1 MGRRYGPS
9 FIEDYRRKKLV
20 INLANKYR
28 PRAFRD
34 VVAQGYVKQILL
46 NQLET
51 GEIKHAYLFCGG
63 AGTGKTTSARIF
75 AKEVNNGEGTPIEID
90 AASNNGVE
98 NVRDIIEDSKFK
110 SLDSKYKVYII
121 DEVHMLSTGAFNAL
135 LKTLEE
141 PPAGTIFILCTTD
154 PQKIPA
160 TIMSRVQR
168 FDFTRISVNDIVS
181 QLKYILESEN
191 AEGASYDYDI
201 EALRFIAK
209 LANGGMRDAITRLEK
224 VLDYTDYVTVQE
236 VADALGTPDYET
248 FVNLTN
254 TILSNST
261 SDALKLLDEFH
272 MSGKDL
278 KLTMRNYTNFLVD
291 VCKYFLTKDL
301 ELTNLPDHLE
311 EDLADIRNSTGYSI
325 LLWMLE
331 EMNSLNSTIKWE
343 PNAKPIIEAQI
354 LLMTQED

>member
-1 MGRRYGPS
+1 M
-9 FIEDYRRKKLV
+9 
-20 INLANKYR
+20 INLANRYR
-28 PRAFRD
+28 PRKFSE
-34 VVAQGYVKQILL
+34 VVGQDYVKEILM

-51 GEIKHAYLFCGG
+51 GEVKHAYLFCGG

-75 AKEVNNGEGTPIEID
+75 AKEVNEGHGTPIEID

-110 SLDSKYKVYII
+110 SLDSRYKVYII

-168 FDFTRISVNDIVS
+168 FDFTRIPNHDIVT
-181 QLKYILESEN
+181 QLAYILESEN
-191 AEGASYDYDI
+191 EEGAPYSWTK
-201 EALRFIAK
+201 EALAFIGK

-224 VLDYTDYVTVQE
+224 VLDYSSDITVEE
-236 VADALGTPDYET
+236 VASALGTPDYET
-248 FVNLTN
+248 FVALTA
-254 TILSNST
+254 TILSNDT
-261 SDALKLLDEFH
+261 EAALRTLDDFF

-278 KLTMRNYTNFLVD
+278 KLTMRSYTDFLVD
-291 VCKYFLTKDL
+291 VCKYVLTEDL
-301 ELTNLPDHLE
+301 SLTSLPDHVE
-311 EDLADIRNSTGYSI
+311 ADLQRIRRGTDYSL

-331 EMNSLNSTIKWE
+331 EMNKLNSVIKWE

>member
-1 MGRRYGPS
+1 M
-9 FIEDYRRKKLV
+9 

-28 PRAFRD
+28 PRAFHD

-75 AKEVNNGEGTPIEID
+75 AKEVNDGEGTPIEID

-168 FDFTRISVNDIVS
+168 FDFTRISVDDIVS

-261 SDALKLLDEFH
+261 SGALKLLDELH

>member
-1 MGRRYGPS
+1 M
-9 FIEDYRRKKLV
+9 

-28 PRAFRD
+28 PKKFSE
-34 VVAQGYVKQILL
+34 VVGQSYVKEILM

-75 AKEVNNGEGTPIEID
+75 AKDVNDGQGTPIEID

-110 SLDSKYKVYII
+110 SLDSRYKVYII

-168 FDFTRISVNDIVS
+168 FDFTRIPNQDIVS
-181 QLKYILESEN
+181 QLTYILESEN
-191 AEGASYDYDI
+191 EGGDVYTYTA
-201 EALRFIAK
+201 EALSFIGK

-224 VLDYTDYVTVQE
+224 VLDYTTDVTVEE
-236 VADALGTPDYET
+236 VVSALGTPDYET
-248 FVNLTN
+248 FVALTN
-254 TILSNST
+254 TILSNDT
-261 SDALKLLDEFH
+261 EAALRTLDDFF

-278 KLTMRNYTNFLVD
+278 KLTMRNYTDFLVD
-291 VCKYFLTKDL
+291 VCKYVLTEDL
-301 ELTNLPDHLE
+301 SFTSLPDHLKD
-311 EDLADIRNSTGYSI
+311 DLKCIRRDTEYSL

-331 EMNSLNSTIKWE
+331 EMNKLNSTIKWE

>member
-1 MGRRYGPS
+1 M
-9 FIEDYRRKKLV
+9 

-28 PRAFRD
+28 PKKFKD
-34 VVAQGYVKQILL
+34 VVAQAYVKEILL

-51 GEIKHAYLFCGG
+51 EEIKHAYLFCGG

-75 AKEVNNGEGTPIEID
+75 AREVNEGKGNPIEID

-98 NVRDIIEDSKFK
+98 NVRNIIEDSKFK

-141 PPAGTIFILCTTD
+141 PPSGTIFILCTTD
-154 PQKIPA
+154 PQKIPG

-168 FDFTRISVNDIVS
+168 FDFTRINNEDIVS
-181 QLKYILESEN
+181 RLTYILESEN
-191 AEGASYDYDI
+191 EEGAHYSNTE
-201 EALRFIAK
+201 EALSFIGK

-224 VLDYTDYVTVQE
+224 VLDYTSDITVE
-236 VADALGTPDYET
+236 AVSEALGTPDYET
-248 FVNLTN
+248 FVELTLA
-254 TILSNST
+254 ILSNETES
-261 SDALKLLDEFH
+261 ALKMLDDFH

-278 KLTMRNYTNFLVD
+278 KLTMRNYTDFLVD
-291 VCKYFLTKDL
+291 LCKFYLTQDISF
-301 ELTNLPDHLE
+301 TSLPDYLL
-311 EDLADIRNSTGYSI
+311 EDLKTIRDSADYSL

-331 EMNSLNSTIKWE
+331 EMNKLNSVIKWE
-343 PNAKPIIEAQI
+343 PNAKPIIEGQV
-354 LLMTQED
+354 LLMTQEG

>member
-1 MGRRYGPS
+1 M
-9 FIEDYRRKKLV
+9 

-28 PRAFRD
+28 PRAFQD
-34 VVAQGYVKQILL
+34 VVAQGYVKQILR

-168 FDFTRISVNDIVS
+168 FDFTRIGVDDIVS

>member
-1 MGRRYGPS
+1 M
-9 FIEDYRRKKLV
+9 

-28 PRAFRD
+28 PRAFQD

-168 FDFTRISVNDIVS
+168 FDFTRISIDDIVS
-181 QLKYILESEN
+181 QLEYILESEN
-191 AEGASYDYDI
+191 GEGASYDYDT

-248 FVNLTN
+248 FVNLTK

-291 VCKYFLTKDL
+291 VCKYFLTQDL
-301 ELTNLPDHLE
+301 GLTNLPDHLE
-311 EDLADIRNSTGYSI
+311 DDLGKIKDSTEYSL

>member
-1 MGRRYGPS
+1 M
-9 FIEDYRRKKLV
+9 
-20 INLANKYR
+20 INLANSYR
-28 PRAFRD
+28 PRKFSE
-34 VVAQGYVKQILL
+34 VVGQDYVKEILM

-51 GEIKHAYLFCGG
+51 GEVKHAYLFCGG

-75 AKEVNNGEGTPIEID
+75 AKEVNEGHGTPIEID

-110 SLDSKYKVYII
+110 SLDSRYKVYII

-168 FDFTRISVNDIVS
+168 FDFTRIPNSDIVT
-181 QLKYILESEN
+181 QLAYILESEN
-191 AEGASYDYDI
+191 EQGAPYSWTK
-201 EALRFIAK
+201 EALAFIGK

-224 VLDYTDYVTVQE
+224 VLDYASDITVEE
-236 VADALGTPDYET
+236 VASALGTPDYET
-248 FVNLTN
+248 FVALTA
-254 TILSNST
+254 TILSNDT
-261 SDALKLLDEFH
+261 EAALRTLDDFF

-278 KLTMRNYTNFLVD
+278 KLTMRSYTDFLVD
-291 VCKYFLTKDL
+291 VCKYVLTEDL
-301 ELTNLPDHLE
+301 SLTSLPDHVE
-311 EDLADIRNSTGYSI
+311 ADLQRIRRGTDYSL

-331 EMNSLNSTIKWE
+331 EMNKLNSVIKWE

>member
-1 MGRRYGPS
+1 M
-9 FIEDYRRKKLV
+9 
-20 INLANKYR
+20 INLANRYR
-28 PRAFRD
+28 PREFSE
-34 VVAQGYVKQILL
+34 VVGQSYVKEILM

-51 GEIKHAYLFCGG
+51 GEVKHAYLFCGG

-75 AKEVNNGEGTPIEID
+75 AKDVNNGQGTPIEID

-110 SLDSKYKVYII
+110 SLDSRYKVYII

-168 FDFTRISVNDIVS
+168 FDFTRIPNSDIVT
-181 QLKYILESEN
+181 QLAYILESEN
-191 AEGASYDYDI
+191 EQGAPYSWTK
-201 EALRFIAK
+201 EALAFIGK

-224 VLDYTDYVTVQE
+224 VLDYTSDITVEE
-236 VADALGTPDYET
+236 VSSALGTPDYET
-248 FVNLTN
+248 FVALTD
-254 TILSNST
+254 TILSNDT
-261 SDALKLLDEFH
+261 EAALRTLDDFF

-278 KLTMRNYTNFLVD
+278 KLTMRNYTDFLVD
-291 VCKYFLTKDL
+291 TCKYVLTEDL
-301 ELTNLPDHLE
+301 SFTSLPDHLE
-311 EDLADIRNSTGYSI
+311 SEMKRIREATEYSL

-331 EMNSLNSTIKWE
+331 EMNKLNSIIKWE

>member
-1 MGRRYGPS
+1 M
-9 FIEDYRRKKLV
+9 

-28 PRAFRD
+28 PRAFQD

-168 FDFTRISVNDIVS
+168 FDFTRISVDDIVS

>member
-1 MGRRYGPS
+1 M
-9 FIEDYRRKKLV
+9 
-20 INLANKYR
+20 INLANTYR
-28 PRAFRD
+28 PSKFSD
-34 VVAQGYVKQILL
+34 VVGQAYVKEILM

-51 GEIKHAYLFCGG
+51 GEVKHAYLFCGG

-75 AKEVNNGEGTPIEID
+75 AKEVNDGKGTPIEID

-110 SLDSKYKVYII
+110 SLDSRYKVYII

-168 FDFTRISVNDIVS
+168 FDFTRIPNEDIVH
-181 QLKYILESEN
+181 QLAYILE
-191 AEGASYDYDI
+191 AECQQGAPYSWDL
-201 EALRFIAK
+201 EALAFIGK

-224 VLDYTDYVTVQE
+224 VLDYTQDVTVQE
-236 VADALGTPDYET
+236 VVRALGTPDYET
-248 FVNLTN
+248 FVALTDTIISNN
-254 TILSNST
+254 TEA
-261 SDALKLLDEFH
+261 ALRTLDDFF

-278 KLTMRNYTNFLVD
+278 KLTMRNYTDFLVD
-291 VCKYFLTKDL
+291 ICKYVLTEDL
-301 ELTNLPDHLE
+301 SFTSLPDHLE
-311 EDLADIRNSTGYSI
+311 VDLKRIRQATEYSL

-331 EMNSLNSTIKWE
+331 EMNKLNSIIKWE

-354 LLMTQED
+354 LLMTQEE

>member
-1 MGRRYGPS
+1 M
-9 FIEDYRRKKLV
+9 

-28 PRAFRD
+28 PRAFQD

-181 QLKYILESEN
+181 QLEYILESEN

>member
-1 MGRRYGPS
+1 M
-9 FIEDYRRKKLV
+9 

-28 PRAFRD
+28 PKKFKD
-34 VVAQGYVKQILL
+34 VVAQAYVKEILL

-51 GEIKHAYLFCGG
+51 EEIKHAYLFCGG

-75 AKEVNNGEGTPIEID
+75 AREVNEGKGNPIEID

-98 NVRDIIEDSKFK
+98 NVRNIIEDSKFK

-141 PPAGTIFILCTTD
+141 PPSGTIFILCTTD
-154 PQKIPA
+154 PQKIPN

-168 FDFTRISVNDIVS
+168 FDFTRINNEDIVS
-181 QLKYILESEN
+181 RLTYILESEN
-191 AEGASYDYDI
+191 EEGAHYSNTE
-201 EALRFIAK
+201 EALSFIGK

-224 VLDYTDYVTVQE
+224 VLDYTSDITVE
-236 VADALGTPDYET
+236 AVSAALGTPDYET
-248 FVNLTN
+248 FVELTLA
-254 TILSNST
+254 ILSNETES
-261 SDALKLLDEFH
+261 ALKMLDDFH

-278 KLTMRNYTNFLVD
+278 KLTMRNYTDFLVD
-291 VCKYFLTKDL
+291 LCKFHLTQNISFTSLPDYLFSDL
-301 ELTNLPDHLE
+301 ETIRSS
-311 EDLADIRNSTGYSI
+311 ADYSL

-331 EMNSLNSTIKWE
+331 EMNKLNSIIKWE
-343 PNAKPIIEAQI
+343 PNAKPIIEGQV
-354 LLMTQED
+354 LLMTQEG

>member
-1 MGRRYGPS
+1 M
-9 FIEDYRRKKLV
+9 

-28 PRAFRD
+28 PRAFQD

-168 FDFTRISVNDIVS
+168 FDFTRISVDDIVS

-201 EALRFIAK
+201 EALKFIAK

-325 LLWMLE
+325 ILWMLE

>member
-1 MGRRYGPS
+1 M
-9 FIEDYRRKKLV
+9 

-28 PRAFRD
+28 PKKFKD
-34 VVAQGYVKQILL
+34 VVAQAYVKEILL

-51 GEIKHAYLFCGG
+51 EEIKHAYLFCGG

-75 AKEVNNGEGTPIEID
+75 AKEVNQGKGNPIEID

-98 NVRDIIEDSKFK
+98 NVRNIIEDSKFK

-141 PPAGTIFILCTTD
+141 PPSGTIFILCTTD
-154 PQKIPA
+154 PQKIPG

-168 FDFTRISVNDIVS
+168 FDFTRIKNEDIVS
-181 QLKYILESEN
+181 RLTYILESEN
-191 AEGASYDYDI
+191 EEGAHYSNTE
-201 EALRFIAK
+201 EALSFIGK

-224 VLDYTDYVTVQE
+224 VLDYTSDITVE
-236 VADALGTPDYET
+236 AVSAALGTPDYET
-248 FVNLTN
+248 FVELTLA
-254 TILSNST
+254 ILSNETES
-261 SDALKLLDEFH
+261 ALKMLDDFH

-278 KLTMRNYTNFLVD
+278 KLTMRNYTDFLVD
-291 VCKYFLTKDL
+291 LCKFHLTQDISF
-301 ELTNLPDHLE
+301 TSLPDYLL
-311 EDLADIRNSTGYSI
+311 EDLKTIKDSADYSL

-331 EMNSLNSTIKWE
+331 EMNKLNSIIKWE
-343 PNAKPIIEAQI
+343 PNAKPIIEGQV
-354 LLMTQED
+354 LLMTQEG

>member
-1 MGRRYGPS
+1 M
-9 FIEDYRRKKLV
+9 
-20 INLANKYR
+20 INLANSYR
-28 PRAFRD
+28 PRKFSE
-34 VVAQGYVKQILL
+34 VVGQDYVKEILM

-51 GEIKHAYLFCGG
+51 GEVKHAYLFCGG

-75 AKEVNNGEGTPIEID
+75 AKEVNEGHGTPIEID

-110 SLDSKYKVYII
+110 SLDSRYKVYII

-168 FDFTRISVNDIVS
+168 FDFTRIPNSDIVT
-181 QLKYILESEN
+181 QLAYILESEN
-191 AEGASYDYDI
+191 EQGAPYSWTK
-201 EALRFIAK
+201 EALAFIGK

-224 VLDYTDYVTVQE
+224 VLDYASDITVEE
-236 VADALGTPDYET
+236 VASALGTPDYET
-248 FVNLTN
+248 FVALTD
-254 TILSNST
+254 TILSNDT
-261 SDALKLLDEFH
+261 EAALRTLDDFF

-278 KLTMRNYTNFLVD
+278 KLTMRNYTDFLVD
-291 VCKYFLTKDL
+291 VCKYVLTEDL
-301 ELTNLPDHLE
+301 SLTSLPDHVE
-311 EDLADIRNSTGYSI
+311 ADLQRIRKVTDYSL

-331 EMNSLNSTIKWE
+331 DMNTLNSVIKWE

>member
-1 MGRRYGPS
+1 M
-9 FIEDYRRKKLV
+9 

-28 PRAFRD
+28 PRAFQD

-75 AKEVNNGEGTPIEID
+75 AEEVNNGEGTPIEID

-168 FDFTRISVNDIVS
+168 FDFTRISVDDIVS

>member
-1 MGRRYGPS
+1 M
-9 FIEDYRRKKLV
+9 

-28 PRAFRD
+28 PRAFQD

-168 FDFTRISVNDIVS
+168 FDFTRISVDDIVS

-291 VCKYFLTKDL
+291 VCKYFLTKNL

>member
-1 MGRRYGPS
+1 M
-9 FIEDYRRKKLV
+9 

-28 PRAFRD
+28 PRRFED
-34 VVAQGYVKQILL
+34 VVAQEYVKEILL
-46 NQLET
+46 NQLES
-51 GEIKHAYLFCGG
+51 GEVKHAYLFCGG

-75 AKEVNNGEGTPIEID
+75 AKEVNQGQGNPIEID

-98 NVRDIIEDSKFK
+98 NVRNIIEDSKFK

-141 PPAGTIFILCTTD
+141 PPSGTIFILCTTD
-154 PQKIPA
+154 PQKIPG

-168 FDFTRISVNDIVS
+168 FDFTRIKNEDIVS
-181 QLKYILESEN
+181 QLSYILESEN
-191 AEGASYDYDI
+191 EEGAHYSNTE
-201 EALRFIAK
+201 EALSFIGK

-224 VLDYTDYVTVQE
+224 VLDYTSDITVE
-236 VADALGTPDYET
+236 AVSAALGTPDYET
-248 FVNLTN
+248 FVELTLA
-254 TILSNST
+254 ILSNETES
-261 SDALKLLDEFH
+261 ALKMLDDFH

-278 KLTMRNYTNFLVD
+278 KLTMRNYTDFLVD
-291 VCKYFLTKDL
+291 LCKFYLTQDISF
-301 ELTNLPDHLE
+301 TSLPDYLL
-311 EDLADIRNSTGYSI
+311 EDLKTIKDSADYSL

-331 EMNSLNSTIKWE
+331 EMNKLNSVIKWE
-343 PNAKPIIEAQI
+343 PNAKPIIEGQV

>member
-1 MGRRYGPS
+1 M
-9 FIEDYRRKKLV
+9 

-28 PRAFRD
+28 PRKFRD
-34 VVAQGYVKQILL
+34 VVAQAYVKEILL

-51 GEIKHAYLFCGG
+51 GEVKHAYLFCGG

-75 AKEVNNGEGTPIEID
+75 AKEVNQGKGNPIEID

-98 NVRDIIEDSKFK
+98 NVRNIIEDSKFK

-141 PPAGTIFILCTTD
+141 PPSGTIFILCTTD
-154 PQKIPA
+154 PQKIPG

-168 FDFTRISVNDIVS
+168 FDFTRIKNEDIVS
-181 QLKYILESEN
+181 RLSYILEAEN
-191 AEGASYDYDI
+191 EEGAHYSKTD
-201 EALRFIAK
+201 EALSFIGK

-224 VLDYTDYVTVQE
+224 VLDYTSDITVE
-236 VADALGTPDYET
+236 AVSAALGTPDYET
-248 FVNLTN
+248 FVELTLA
-254 TILSNST
+254 ILSNETES
-261 SDALKLLDEFH
+261 ALKMLDDFH

-278 KLTMRNYTNFLVD
+278 KLTMRNYTDFLVD
-291 VCKYFLTKDL
+291 LCKFYLTQDISF
-301 ELTNLPDHLE
+301 TSLPDYLL
-311 EDLADIRNSTGYSI
+311 EDLKTIKDSADYSL

-331 EMNSLNSTIKWE
+331 EMNKLNSVIKWE
-343 PNAKPIIEAQI
+343 PNAKPIIEGQV
-354 LLMTQED
+354 LLMTQEE

>member
-1 MGRRYGPS
+1 M
-9 FIEDYRRKKLV
+9 

-28 PRAFRD
+28 PRKFED
-34 VVAQGYVKQILL
+34 VVAQEYVKEILL

-51 GEIKHAYLFCGG
+51 GEVKHAYLFCGG

-75 AKEVNNGEGTPIEID
+75 AKEVNQGQGNPIEID

-98 NVRDIIEDSKFK
+98 NVRNIIEDSKFK

-141 PPAGTIFILCTTD
+141 PPSGTIFILCTTD
-154 PQKIPA
+154 PQKIPG

-168 FDFTRISVNDIVS
+168 FDFTRIRNEDIVA
-181 QLKYILESEN
+181 QLTYILESEN
-191 AEGASYDYDI
+191 EEGAPYSWTK
-201 EALRFIAK
+201 EALSFIGK

-224 VLDYTDYVTVQE
+224 VLDYTSDVTVEE
-236 VADALGTPDYET
+236 VSAALGTPDYET
-248 FVNLTN
+248 FVDLTSV
-254 TILSNST
+254 ILSNETES
-261 SDALKLLDEFH
+261 ALKLLDDFH

-278 KLTMRNYTNFLVD
+278 KLTMRNYTDFLVD
-291 VCKYFLTKDL
+291 LCKFHLTQDITFTSLPDYLLSDL
-301 ELTNLPDHLE
+301 ESIRSS
-311 EDLADIRNSTGYSI
+311 ADYSL

-331 EMNSLNSTIKWE
+331 EMNKLNSIIKWE
-343 PNAKPIIEAQI
+343 PNAKPIIEGQV
-354 LLMTQED
+354 LLMTQEG

>member
-1 MGRRYGPS
+1 M
-9 FIEDYRRKKLV
+9 

-28 PRAFRD
+28 PRAFQD

-154 PQKIPA
+154 PQKIPG

>member
-1 MGRRYGPS
+1 M
-9 FIEDYRRKKLV
+9 

-28 PRAFRD
+28 PRAFQD

-63 AGTGKTTSARIF
+63 AGTGKTTSARIY

-141 PPAGTIFILCTTD
+141 PPTGTIFILCTTD

-168 FDFTRISVNDIVS
+168 FDFTRISVDDIVS
-181 QLKYILESEN
+181 QLEYILESEN

-291 VCKYFLTKDL
+291 VCKYFLTQDL

-311 EDLADIRNSTGYSI
+311 EDLAEIKDSTEYSI